1 MVGQFLF
8 GPLGDRFGPR
18 RVLLFGIALSVL
30 TAVTFGFSTSLFVM
44 ALLAVSQGIA
54 QSTGWSNLAKVM
66 SSWFY
71 LRERGWI
78 TGWWC
83 THYAVGAAVALP
95 FAGYMMIRF
104 GSPRPAGEEGS
115 AIVPY
120 WQVGFWGAAAV
131 FSVVLFITWW
141 LLRNRPE
148 DVGLPS
154 IEEYHDEKESVIKEG
169 DTAAEESE
177 GS

>member
-1 MVGQFLF
+1 MFGQFLF

-54 QSTGWSNLAKVM
+54 QSTGWSNVAKVM
-66 SSWFY
+66 SSWFS
-71 LRERGWI
+71 LRERGRI
-78 TGWWC
+78 IGWWC

-120 WQVGFWGAAAV
+120 WQAILIPLWN
-131 FSVVLFITWW
+131 TK
-141 LLRNRPE
+141 P
-148 DVGLPS
+148 
-154 IEEYHDEKESVIKEG
+154 
-169 DTAAEESE
+169 TAARR
-177 GS
+177 GGQQ